1 MDLTDLDIFRAVVQ
15 AGGVTRAAE
24 KLNRVQSNVTTRVRQ
39 LEADLGVELFIR
51 EGKKLHLSPEGKLLL
66 DYADRLLDLAQE
78 AREALQDAKPR
89 GRLRLGSMESTASV
103 RLPVPMNEYLSRYPE
118 VSLEL
123 RIGTPRELAALVR
136 EGELDAALVAEPI
149 ADAPFEKISL
159 YDEELVIVAAA
170 NHPPI
175 KSPRDVNGRPVLA
188 FEPGCPY
195 RQRLEDWF
203 AGSGE
208 MSDRI
213 IETSSYHA
221 ILGCAVA
228 GMGISM
234 VPRMV
239 PGREAAQRSRD
250 SAAVRDRADGADPA
264 QGRRLAKGQRADRN
278 SGGPAGHQASPG
290 RSAKERSR
298 SRRGLKRRLAAAPVR
313 SAPRSRA
320 SRGAA
325 ARYRRAPCAGCSSWR
340 NRAARAA
347 CAGQNAR
354 TTRRWHRR
362 PR

>member
-1 MDLTDLDIFRAVVQ
+1 MNNYDIYVLGTRTIGRAMDLTDLDIFRAVVQ

-39 LEADLGVELFIR
+39 LEADLGVQLFIR

-103 RLPVPMNEYLSRYPE
+103 RLPIPMNEYLSRYPE

-149 ADAPFEKISL
+149 ADAPFEKIPL
-159 YDEELVIVAAA
+159 YDEELVVIAAA

-195 RQRLEDWF
+195 RQRLENWF

-239 PGREAAQRSRD
+239 LKTFPDVKLLSVHAIPPQFGIAPTVFIRRK
-250 SAAVRDRADGADPA
+250 GAT
-264 QGRRLAKGQRADRN
+264 
-278 SGGPAGHQASPG
+278 SPKVNALIEILLEQPDIKL
-290 RSAKERSR
+290 R
-298 SRRGLKRRLAAAPVR
+298 P
-313 SAPRSRA
+313 
-320 SRGAA
+320 A
-325 ARYRRAPCAGCSSWR
+325 ARRKNGAGVV
-340 NRAARAA
+340 AA
-347 CAGQNAR
+347 
-354 TTRRWHRR
+354 
-362 PR
+362 